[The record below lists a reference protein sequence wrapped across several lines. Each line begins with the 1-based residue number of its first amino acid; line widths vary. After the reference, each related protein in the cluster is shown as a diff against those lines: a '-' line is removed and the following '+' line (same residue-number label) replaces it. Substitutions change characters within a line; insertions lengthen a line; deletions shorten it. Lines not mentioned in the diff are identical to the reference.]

1 MEEKWVLSGVC
12 KIMTVTFSEE
22 EIIQVWSNFFR
33 LYTTQG
39 TNTLI
44 VLTPKYLVPFL
55 GVQFEK
61 KIQHKVEVPNI
72 WCQDKFNSVIVN
84 K

>member
-22 EIIQVWSNFFR
+22 ESIQVWSNFFR

-39 TNTLI
+39 TNTLF

-55 GVQFEK
+55 GVQFET
-61 KIQHKVEVPNI
+61 
-72 WCQDKFNSVIVN
+72 KFNT